1 LNQRIPW
8 PRIVVEGTI
17 IVVSILLAFWIDAW
31 WNERQLQADERE
43 AIAQLVADFRTN
55 EELLGDIRAVH
66 EIALDAAYEI
76 LARAGL
82 GGQPQSDATTAEL
95 VYLALRS
102 WTYDPVLGGTLSLI
116 QSGRLGILR
125 NSSLR
130 VALAGWPDIVADLT
144 GDEWGENRTTFER
157 TGPYLIAKGAMYDA
171 LRSAGRLRRIDMD
184 PRSDL
189 SALLSDPT
197 FLEMMSWRVNNLEN
211 VLDEVDIVEASIH
224 HILGLLEAGHDPG

>member
-1 LNQRIPW
+1 MNQRIPW
-8 PRIVVEGTI
+8 PRIVAEGTI

-116 QSGRLGILR
+116 QSGRLGILSD
-125 NSSLR
+125 SSLR

-157 TGPYLIAKGAMYDA
+157 TAPYLIAKGAMYDA

>member
-1 LNQRIPW
+1 MNQRIPW
-8 PRIVVEGTI
+8 PRIVAEGTI

-66 EIALDAAYEI
+66 ETALDAAYEI

-171 LRSAGRLRRIDMD
+171 LRSAGRLRRIDTD

-197 FLEMMSWRVNNLEN
+197 FLEMMSWRVNSLEN